1 MIMFKY
7 FEIKI
12 GTQSLKI
19 LIEDLAEL
27 VSSLTSMFSPV
38 KILQRILLSS
48 SKTSVIHLLWFS
60 MLKNSLV
67 SELAVGAALLPI
79 ENPTY
84 ITSRVP
90 SSLLQNN
97 GVPDTPLKI
106 FKKYI
111 DYKEVKNS
119 KKIFCK
125 IKILRNF

>member
-1 MIMFKY
+1 MGK
-7 FEIKI
+7 
-12 GTQSLKI
+12 QSLKI
-19 LIEDLAEL
+19 LIEDLPEL

-38 KILQRILLSS
+38 KILQWILLSS

-84 ITSRVP
+84 ITSRIP

-106 FKKYI
+106 CKKYI
-111 DYKEVKNS
+111 VSEVS
-119 KKIFCK
+119 KWYSK
-125 IKILRNF
+125 LQNANVPSAVATWEWEYLV